1 MLKTEACLI
10 CSPKK
15 QSDFLIGG
23 DGAFLIGEAAGFV
36 SPSSYEGISYALDS
50 GRLLAEAFEHTGG
63 RLDLHR
69 IADTYGRL
77 VSGLRRKLILKEI
90 KRRVIFSQH
99 TRNLILRTGIASLKI

>member
-1 MLKTEACLI
+1 MQGSHRKQVYRYF
-10 CSPKK
+10 SPTVRVKYH
-15 QSDFLIGG
+15 
-23 DGAFLIGEAAGFV
+23 ANRAADFV

-69 IADTYGRL
+69 ITDTYERL

>member
-1 MLKTEACLI
+1 MQGSHRKQVYRYF
-10 CSPKK
+10 SPTVRVKYHA
-15 QSDFLIGG
+15 SH
-23 DGAFLIGEAAGFV
+23 AAGFV

-50 GRLLAEAFEHTGG
+50 GRLLAEAFEHTDG

-69 IADTYGRL
+69 IADTYEKL